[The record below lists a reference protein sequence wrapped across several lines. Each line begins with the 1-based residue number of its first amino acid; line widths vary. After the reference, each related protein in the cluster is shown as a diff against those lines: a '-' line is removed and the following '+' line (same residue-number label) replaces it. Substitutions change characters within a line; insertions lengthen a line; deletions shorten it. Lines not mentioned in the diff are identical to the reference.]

1 VVDTSASR
9 SRPHPGRVT
18 DERTSLLSALSP
30 VLDAVGRMN
39 GGTDLTAS
47 LQAVIEGIIQATGF
61 GAGAIDYVRTDGT
74 MEIVAVAG
82 PDEARET
89 LLGMEVPPGA
99 LNREL
104 EVAERWGRLR
114 FLPHGLAPDDVPYV
128 WTPDLPLPQ
137 TPDGWH
143 PGDSLLAPLYAGPGE
158 LVGIL
163 SVDMPINGR
172 RPDAFQRQLL
182 ELLAG
187 QAETALQNA
196 RRASRLRASEESFR
210 LAFEATAVGM
220 AMISLDHRRPL
231 RLLQANRALG
241 RIAEAAGREPVAV
254 LSDLLDPADPDH
266 DPGRWSRAIRSAPAG
281 VYRAEK
287 QLCGPTDELS
297 RIGERP
303 WVHIIATVL
312 PLHSTETG
320 RAIVQVEDITERR
333 HRATSDP
340 LTGLANRTR
349 LNDCVTAATEA
360 VRAGGPRAPCCS
372 ATSTTSS
379 PSTTCSGI
387 WRVTPCCGRAPGASP
402 RRCGAATTCSGSAA
416 TSSRSSCRPSRA
428 TGSPRSSPGSRA
440 PWPTRSTTRAAGWR
454 SASAS
459 GRPCS
464 TAPSARW
471 TACSPRPMRRCTGT
485 SAGSARTRR
494 ERRTGQSPP
503 VPAAGEDP
511 PPLTGFSFARRTA
524 VTPAAPFSLVR
535 DVGDIRAGHARSVPP
550 RPRTQGDHP

>member
-1 VVDTSASR
+1 MVDTSASR

-360 VRAGGPRAPCCS
+360 VRAGGPPGTLLFCDLDDFKSINDVFGHLAGDAVLRACARRLAAQVRGGDHVFRLGGDEFAIVLQAVPGDGL
-372 ATSTTSS
+372 A
-379 PSTTCSGI
+379 PLVARIKGAVADPIDHEGRRLAVGI
-387 WRVTPCCGRAPGASP
+387 SV
-402 RRCGAATTCSGSAA
+402 GSAVLDG
-416 TSSRSSCRPSRA
+416 TV
-428 TGSPRSSPGSRA
+428 GSVDGLL
-440 PWPTRSTTRAAGWR
+440 AAADAAMYRDKRGE
-454 SASAS
+454 
-459 GRPCS
+459 
-464 TAPSARW
+464 
-471 TACSPRPMRRCTGT
+471 
-485 SAGSARTRR
+485 RTY
-494 ERRTGQSPP
+494 
-503 VPAAGEDP
+503 PA
-511 PPLTGFSFARRTA
+511 
-524 VTPAAPFSLVR
+524 
-535 DVGDIRAGHARSVPP
+535 
-550 RPRTQGDHP
+550 